1 MTLPSSGPISLL
13 DIQAE
18 FGGPA
23 SPISLSNYYKNGPYV
38 TATSYA
44 PNVPTSGPIALS
56 NFYGSRKLSLYTFT
70 YTSSGTLTL
79 PGSFAGSLIINSLLG
94 GGGGGGGGDGG
105 RLGYSGYP
113 GQLITNGTVSASPG
127 DTVSIYIGGGGAYGG
142 SGSGAA
148 GGSGGPS
155 VVAWS
160 TLDMLSNPNNFRET
174 NPRYCGFLNQYGI
187 WNYGHGYP
195 SFDQTVT
202 VNVPF
207 AGNYTVNGSADNY
220 GTVYIDGN
228 PVLSIGGY
236 DGVYTSSVYLAAG
249 NHSVRVLGINPDP
262 PSPGAIG
269 VTING
274 GFSGG
279 DGGRSGYQGGSG
291 AGGGGGAG
299 SAIAVNTTLAAVAA
313 GGGGGGGSGLNSSG
327 RPNQGNP
334 GTSGATVGGNGQDKD
349 GDGGGGGGGAGGYN
363 GGVGGSVVGGDD
375 GAYSGENG
383 NNLVPSGA
391 ATTSGNNGG
400 SQGPTSGTGGSA
412 TISYYA

>member
-23 SPISLSNYYKNGPYV
+23 SPISLGNYYKNGAYV
-38 TATSYA
+38 TTTSFA

-56 NFYGSRKLSLYTFT
+56 NFYDARKLSLYTFT
-70 YTSSGTLTL
+70 YTSNATLTL

-105 RLGYSGYP
+105 RLGYAGYP
-113 GQLITNGTVSASPG
+113 GLVVTNGTVSASPG
-127 DTVSIYIGGGGAYGG
+127 DTVNIYIGGGGGAGS
-142 SGSGAA
+142 SGSSAA
-148 GGSGGPS
+148 GGGGGLS
-155 VVAWS
+155 IVAWS
-160 TLDMLSNPNNFRET
+160 TLDMLSNPDNFQAP
-174 NPRYCGFLNQYGI
+174 NPAYVGFLNQYGI
-187 WNYGHGYP
+187 WNYGYDYP

-202 VNVPF
+202 VNIPF
-207 AGNYTVNGSADNY
+207 NGNYTVSGSADNY

-236 DGVYTSSVYLAAG
+236 TAVYTNSVYLTAG
-249 NHSVRVLGINPDP
+249 NHSVQVVGVNLDTG
-262 PSPGAIG
+262 SPGAIG

-274 GFSGG
+274 GFAAGGGGNSGPN
-279 DGGRSGYQGGSG
+279 GGSG

-299 SAIAVNTTLAAVAA
+299 SAITINNNLAVVA
-313 GGGGGGGSGLNSSG
+313 GGGGGGGGAGLNSSG
-327 RPNQGNP
+327 RPNQNNP
-334 GTSGATVGGNGQDKD
+334 GNNGSTVGGNGQDKS
-349 GDGGGGGGGAGGYN
+349 GDGGGGGGGGGGYN
-363 GGVGGSVVGGDD
+363 GGAGGVTFGGDD

-383 NNLVPSGA
+383 NCLVPSGA
-391 ATTSGNNGG
+391 TVTPGTNGG
-400 SQGPTSGTGGSA
+400 SSGPTSGAGGSA